1 MKKIR
6 QTLEISYIDRECRRK
21 ESSLLIVLICVTLF
35 IFLMV
40 NSMIKSIECGILDVV
55 YQPYGNMYYIIVNH
69 QNETRWDEWKSEIE
83 QIEGVKQVFYHIMIV
98 EGCWEES
105 DIVGTDSTMI
115 NMMTKID
122 SLDHYI
128 VDGTG
133 ELNKGEIIVP
143 KYIYNL
149 GEYNEYTYLDGKE
162 LIGRKINIGFVSEYD
177 ENIIREYTFVVKG
190 TYDNIKTMCSG
201 DMFCVNEEDAR
212 VIYDTVKCQ
221 GQETYIH
228 EILSEYGIDNET
240 EYEQMLQ
247 PQYMGISISLGYD
260 REEVKAEIE
269 KTVEEEPMDFMT
281 MDENLVQYFDFII
294 FVGNIIATMLAIA
307 TVIVF
312 IVSIRD
318 DIRKRKKEFALRS
331 ALGYQTGLQV
341 MAYIMEKF
349 IICVKGW
356 FFAYLAAGGI
366 IWLANTIIQKIL
378 PFYERNIQIKMTGIS
393 IFVPVIILISVFFIC
408 IIVSIPEIYRIRIIE
423 ILKREGIDDELD
435 Y

>member
-247 PQYMGISISLGYD
+247 PQYMGISISSGYD

-366 IWLANTIIQKIL
+366 IWLGNTIIQKIL

>member
-1 MKKIR
+1 M
-6 QTLEISYIDRECRRK
+6 EISYIDRECRRK

-247 PQYMGISISLGYD
+247 PQYMGISISSGYD

-366 IWLANTIIQKIL
+366 IWLGNTIIQKIL